1 MDWKLSL
8 AGLLIGLLVG
18 MTGMGGGSLMTPML
32 ILVFGF
38 KPTVAIGTDILHGAI
53 FKSFG
58 AARHRQLGHVHAHL
72 AMWML
77 IGSAPASLLGVAL
90 SSWLSDRYG
99 AGYESAAQQVL
110 AMALVVGGV
119 GFFVKAFMRPWGS
132 DAPFL
137 MQRQD
142 RKIALLIGIFGG
154 FVVGLTSVGSGTFFG
169 LVMMIAFPLTAAKI
183 VGTDLFQAAL
193 LLWVAG
199 FGHFVTGSVDIRSTG
214 WLLIGSIPG
223 VLLGSQ
229 LTVKLPDR
237 ALRVT
242 LALVLSLS
250 GVKLLDPPGANAI
263 IVTVAGIAL
272 AVGGVLAARGYVR
285 RDFVAVP
292 ASEPVV
298 APLVGQRPV

>member
-1 MDWKLSL
+1 MDWKLSV

-58 AARHRQLGHVHAHL
+58 AARHRQLGHVHARL
-72 AMWML
+72 VMWML
-77 IGSAPASLLGVAL
+77 IGSAPASLIGVAL
-90 SSWLSDRYG
+90 STWLSDRYG
-99 AGYESAAQQVL
+99 DGYESAAQL
-110 AMALVVGGV
+110 ALGVALVIGGI
-119 GFFVKAFMRPWGS
+119 GFLVKAFMRPHGN

-137 MQRQD
+137 LQRRD
-142 RKIALLIGIFGG
+142 KVIALLLGVFGG
-154 FVVGLTSVGSGTFFG
+154 FIVGLTSVGSGTFFG

-199 FGHFVTGSVDIRSTG
+199 FGHLVTGSVDLRATG

-237 ALRVT
+237 ALRVA

-250 GVKLLDPPGANAI
+250 GVKLLDPPGANLI
-263 IVTVAGIAL
+263 ILTVVGVAL
-272 AVGGVLAARGYVR
+272 AVGAVLAAQWYLRRG
-285 RDFVAVP
+285 AAP
-292 ASEPVV
+292 APIGEPVS
-298 APLVGQRPV
+298 GTEPV

>member
-58 AARHRQLGHVHAHL
+58 AARHRQLGHVHARL

-77 IGSAPASLLGVAL
+77 IGSAPASLFGVVL
-90 SSWLSDRYG
+90 STYLSDRYG
-99 AGYESAAQQVL
+99 DGYESAAQQVL
-110 AMALVVGGV
+110 GITLVIGGI
-119 GFFVKAFMRPWGS
+119 GFFVKAFLRPHGN

-137 MQRQD
+137 LQRHD
-142 RKIALLIGIFGG
+142 KVIALLIGIFGG
-154 FVVGLTSVGSGTFFG
+154 FIVGLTSVGSGTFFG
-169 LVMMIAFPLTAAKI
+169 LVMMVAFPLTAAKI

-199 FGHFVTGSVDIRSTG
+199 FGHFVTGSVDLHATG

-223 VLLGSQ
+223 VLIGSQ
-229 LTVKLPDR
+229 LTVKLPER

-250 GVKLLDPPGANAI
+250 GVKLLDPPGANLI
-263 IVTVAGIAL
+263 IITVVGAAL
-272 AVGGVLAARGYVR
+272 VVGLSVACMRYVR
-285 RDFVAVP
+285 GDAVVP
-292 ASEPVV
+292 QVPDPVTGPEAV
-298 APLVGQRPV
+298 

>member
-58 AARHRQLGHVHAHL
+58 AARHRQLGHVHARL
-72 AMWML
+72 ALWML
-77 IGSAPASLLGVAL
+77 IGSAPASLFGVAL
-90 SSWLSDRYG
+90 SSWLSERYG
-99 AGYESAAQQVL
+99 DGYESAAQQVL
-110 AMALVVGGV
+110 GIALVIGGI

-137 MQRQD
+137 LKRRD
-142 RKIALLIGIFGG
+142 KEIALLIGVVGG

-199 FGHFVTGSVDIRSTG
+199 FGHFVTGSVDLRATG

-237 ALRVT
+237 ALRVS

-250 GVKLLDPPGANAI
+250 GVKLLDPPGANI
-263 IVTVAGIAL
+263 IILTVIGIAVGVGL
-272 AVGGVLAARGYVR
+272 ALAARWTIR
-285 RDFVAVP
+285 RAAVAPAGSAEP
-292 ASEPVV
+292 ASEPE
-298 APLVGQRPV
+298 PV

>member
-1 MDWKLSL
+1 MEWKLSL

-32 ILVFGF
+32 VLLFGF

-58 AARHRQLGHVHAHL
+58 AVRHRQLGHVHARL

-77 IGSAPASLLGVAL
+77 IGSAPFSLLGVTI
-90 SSWLSDRYG
+90 SFWLSQRYG
-99 AGYESAAQQVL
+99 SGYESAAQDVL
-110 AMALVVGGV
+110 GVALVVGGI
-119 GFFVKAFMRPWGS
+119 GFFTKAFLRPHGS

-137 MQRQD
+137 LQRRD
-142 RKIALLIGIFGG
+142 KLIAVLIGIFGG

-199 FGHFVTGSVDIRSTG
+199 LGHFVTGSVDLGATG

-237 ALRVT
+237 ALRVS
-242 LALVLSLS
+242 LSLVFALS
-250 GVKLLDPPGANAI
+250 GVKLLGLPYANAI
-263 IVTVAGIAL
+263 VAVVGATAILVGI
-272 AVGGVLAARGYVR
+272 VLAARRYLR
-285 RDFVAVP
+285 RGLTPAAAAADKLAV
-292 ASEPVV
+292 
-298 APLVGQRPV
+298 

>member
-1 MDWKLSL
+1 MDWKLSV

-58 AARHRQLGHVHAHL
+58 AVRHRQLGHVHAHL
-72 AMWML
+72 ALWML
-77 IGSAPASLLGVAL
+77 LGSAPFSLLGVAL
-90 SSWLSDRYG
+90 SSWLSRTYG
-99 AGYESAAQQVL
+99 AGYESAAQTALGV
-110 AMALVVGGV
+110 ALVVGGI
-119 GFFVKAFMRPWGS
+119 GFFVKAFLRPHGN

-137 MQRQD
+137 MQRRD
-142 RKIALLIGIFGG
+142 RLIAFAIGVFGG
-154 FVVGLTSVGSGTFFG
+154 FIVGLTSVGSGTFFG

-199 FGHFVTGSVDIRSTG
+199 FGHFVTGSVDLHATG

-229 LTVKLPDR
+229 LTVKLPER
-237 ALRVT
+237 ALRVC

-250 GVKLLDPPGANAI
+250 GVKLLDPPGANTI
-263 IVTVAGIAL
+263 IVTAVALSLATGIAML
-272 AVGGVLAARGYVR
+272 AR
-285 RDFVAVP
+285 RSLRPRVVSKP
-292 ASEPVV
+292 APVV
-298 APLVGQRPV
+298 DP